1 VDTNR
6 KNQRYIGLNLHLN
19 DATVQSLDMVRIK
32 GSMTAE
38 SGLDLVKKRSEDFGL
53 TLQEL
58 LPNFNFNP
66 KHIVGMVTDG
76 ALVMVKQRSFLP
88 SSSKYAILMDFI
100 SQFVMFYTRNV
111 TMKRTLMKQQKLM
124 SMTFARALMMTNLGK

>member
-1 VDTNR
+1 
-6 KNQRYIGLNLHLN
+6 
-19 DATVQSLDMVRIK
+19 
-32 GSMTAE
+32 MTAE

-53 TLQEL
+53 TLQD
-58 LPNFNFNP
+58 
-66 KHIVGMVTDG
+66 HIVGMVTDG